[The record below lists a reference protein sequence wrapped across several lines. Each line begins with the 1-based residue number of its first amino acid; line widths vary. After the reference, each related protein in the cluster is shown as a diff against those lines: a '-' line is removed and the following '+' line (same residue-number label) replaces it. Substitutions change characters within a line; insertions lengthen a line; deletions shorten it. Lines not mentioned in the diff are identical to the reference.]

1 MQYNSFGMMMCNR
14 KTLLKLCVFLCM
26 LFSAVQ
32 PQNTD
37 DGTISPCELESIINQ
52 LTNPSPEYQ
61 LHVSALRSQLKNL
74 IKSSQTPT
82 TNQLNLDD
90 YDFTEDDKRSIAS
103 LASVGQGYMNRPY
116 MPKRGLAT
124 LAKNGQLP
132 TPEPDESDHQNN
144 RWQNKRYLGSLVR
157 GGGVRYNGKRN
168 IGALARDYQLPS
180 NGKRNLATMAR
191 LGLLSPGNMAYN
203 PKRNLASLARYNSG
217 FRGGAAEKRNLGAL
231 KGSPV
236 HGNHQKKDTTEQ
248 QEALADLIQRDIMDY
263 AEQPNELYPSYDDY
277 SVDNMEKRFLATGL
291 SQLESID
298 SDDDA
303 AEVDD
308 SASSSEQSVS
318 SASSSASSSSSSL
331 SSSSSSSSAASSPS
345 QLSSLSSTTMT
356 VPISTD
362 KRHIGALARS
372 GWLPAG
378 FRSVRSGRFSRSGRA
393 RQIVEYYPQPELL
406 RQPTAAV
413 CRRCYLPYKPI
424 VSWGGHGYQTTT
436 WGTPPRIT
444 QYRRSFRQPATYR
457 F

>member
-1 MQYNSFGMMMCNR
+1 MQYNSFGLVCNR
-14 KTLLKLCVFLCM
+14 RTLLKLWVFLCM

-61 LHVSALRSQLKNL
+61 LHVSALRNQLKNL
-74 IKSSQTPT
+74 IRSSQTPT

-103 LASVGQGYMNRPY
+103 LASIGQGYMNRPY
-116 MPKRGLAT
+116 MPKRSLAT

-132 TPEPDESDHQNN
+132 TPEPDEADFQTN
-144 RWQNKRYLGSLVR
+144 RWQNKRYLGALAR
-157 GGGVRYNGKRN
+157 GGGVRFNGKRN
-168 IGALARDYQLPS
+168 IGALARDYQLPG

-203 PKRNLASLARYNSG
+203 PKRNLASIARYNSG
-217 FRGGAAEKRNLGAL
+217 FRGAAEKRNLGAL

-236 HGNHQKKDTTEQ
+236 HGNHQKKDTTE

-277 SVDNMEKRFLATGL
+277 TDNMEKRFLGFG
-291 SQLESID
+291 QLESID
-298 SDDDA
+298 NNDA
-303 AEVDD
+303 AEIDD
-308 SASSSEQSVS
+308 SASSEQSALS
-318 SASSSASSSSSSL
+318 SSSSSASSSPAE
-331 SSSSSSSSAASSPS
+331 SSSSS
-345 QLSSLSSTTMT
+345 TMT
-356 VPISTD
+356 APISTS

-436 WGTPPRIT
+436 WGTPPRVT